1 MKILIEKILSN
12 INRILTCY
20 EKLHDYEDRGCT
32 YEEIKKELILLKNT
46 NEELAP
52 LMKSLFK
59 DNPTRIQGIATL
71 SSIFKV
77 TFLPTLKVHL
87 LYLKQTEDLNESLL
101 KIQARL
107 AITYLN
113 VDGCIDNL
121 RIIRSYLK

>member
-12 INRILTCY
+12 INKILNCY
-20 EKLHDYEDRGCT
+20 EKLHDYEEQGCT
-32 YEEIKKELILLKNT
+32 YEEIKKELILLKNA
-46 NEELAP
+46 NEELTP

-59 DNPTRIQGIATL
+59 DNPTKIKGISTL
-71 SSIFKV
+71 SNIFKI

-87 LYLKQTEDLNESLL
+87 LYLKQTKDQNKSLL

-113 VDGCIDNL
+113 VDDCIDNL

>member
-1 MKILIEKILSN
+1 MKLLVEKILSN
-12 INRILTCY
+12 INRILTGY
-20 EKLHDYEDRGCT
+20 EKLHHYEEHGCT
-32 YEEIKKELILLKNT
+32 YAEIKKELVQLKNT
-46 NEELAP
+46 SEELTP

-59 DNPTRIQGIATL
+59 DNPTRIQGITTL
-71 SSIFKV
+71 SNIFKV

-87 LYLKQTEDLNESLL
+87 LYLKQTEGLNDSHL